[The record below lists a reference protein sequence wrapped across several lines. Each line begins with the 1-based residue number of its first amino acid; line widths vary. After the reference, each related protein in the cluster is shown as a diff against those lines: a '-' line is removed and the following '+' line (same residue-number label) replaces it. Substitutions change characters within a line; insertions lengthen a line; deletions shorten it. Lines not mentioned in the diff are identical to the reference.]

1 VWDLRHF
8 DPNSRGFPQLVQ
20 ADVEKHL
27 HDSGVELEF
36 SVEGD
41 EEPIGPVVAR
51 EALMVVREAVR
62 NALQHGQPSALRL
75 ALRYLP
81 GKLSISVFDNG
92 RGFAA
97 ADKDK
102 ENEKHFGLI
111 GMRERVARV
120 NGSLTLQS
128 DEGKGTAVSFW
139 VPLDALN
146 LEVGEETSRSGRQI

>member
-1 VWDLRHF
+1 
-8 DPNSRGFPQLVQ
+8 
-20 ADVEKHL
+20 
-27 HDSGVELEF
+27 
-36 SVEGD
+36 
-41 EEPIGPVVAR
+41 
-51 EALMVVREAVR
+51 MVVREAVR

-81 GKLSISVFDNG
+81 GKLSISVIDNG

-102 ENEKHFGLI
+102 GNEKHFGLI

-128 DEGKGTAVSFW
+128 DDGKGTAVNFW

-146 LEVGEETSRSGRQI
+146 LEVGEETSGSGRQI